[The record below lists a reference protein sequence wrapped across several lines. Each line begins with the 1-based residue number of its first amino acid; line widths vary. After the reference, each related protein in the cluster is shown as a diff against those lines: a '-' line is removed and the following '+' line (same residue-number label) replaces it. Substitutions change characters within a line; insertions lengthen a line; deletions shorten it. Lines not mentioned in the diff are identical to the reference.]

1 VFQDAL
7 QPDLVIENCGRGEGR
22 MDYAMLLRLQI
33 QSAKDQ
39 EDYLRLPA
47 IVTGSTALALPA
59 QLACWFHPLAR
70 SKGKRG
76 S

>member
-1 VFQDAL
+1 
-7 QPDLVIENCGRGEGR
+7 